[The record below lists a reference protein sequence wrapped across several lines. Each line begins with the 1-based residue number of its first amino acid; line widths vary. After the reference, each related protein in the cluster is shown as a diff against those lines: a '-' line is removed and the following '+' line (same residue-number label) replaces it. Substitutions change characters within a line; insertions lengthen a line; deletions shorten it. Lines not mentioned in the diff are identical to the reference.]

1 MVISVVVRALGWVV
15 GVVLAVE
22 ARRGVTTGDTPEVT
36 KPWEAKGGL
45 EVVVGEVVVVVEV
58 VVERVEGRTVRFCL
72 RFSDP
77 TTSMAWTQGHES
89 PRGHPRPF
97 EAT

>member
-1 MVISVVVRALGWVV
+1 VAISVVVSALGWVV
-15 GVVLAVE
+15 DVVLAVE

-45 EVVVGEVVVVVEV
+45 EVDEGEVVVVVDF
-58 VVERVEGRTVRFCL
+58 VVERVEAKTVRFCR